1 MSEED
6 FPVALKSTIDR
17 IGFDLGQAESPPVN
31 FVDLDNVVN
40 TTALLKSEDTAF
52 IWSMA
57 VLTDAP
63 KDPLYAVSFQI
74 GARTV
79 NDPANYDIMRLV
91 GKLKEAFKVD
101 ASLDIFDYTGVSVGP
116 KVGVMLVSR
125 VTVLPQ
131 EFDKVSGIRMISLE
145 GRVQR
150 LG

>member
-1 MSEED
+1 MSEQN
-6 FPVALKSTIDR
+6 FPVALKSTIDKL
-17 IGFDLGQAESPPVN
+17 GYDLGQAESPPVN

-40 TTALLKSEDTAF
+40 TTTLLKSDDTAL

-57 VLTDAP
+57 ALAP
-63 KDPLYAVSFQI
+63 TPRDPLYAVSFQI

-79 NDPANYDIMRLV
+79 NDPANYDIMLLV
-91 GKLKEAFKVD
+91 GKLKEVFNVGSSVA
-101 ASLDIFDYTGVSVGP
+101 IFDYTGATAGA
-116 KVGVMLVSR
+116 KIGVLLISN

-145 GRVQR
+145 GRAQR